1 MDLFQII
8 LLALIQG
15 LTEFLP
21 ISSSAHLAL
30 TPVIMGVEDQGLA
43 FDIAVHLG
51 SLLAVVIYFRRE
63 LARVSADTAGHYL
76 LRREAT
82 PFSKLGMA
90 IIIATLPIIV
100 FGGLKT
106 LLDIEFRS
114 PLLIAWM
121 SILFGLLLWWA
132 DTRTRG
138 TRGMEDYRF
147 RDAFIIGLFQVLAI
161 LPGTS
166 RSGITMT
173 AALMLGFTRT
183 AASHFS
189 FLLAVPTILMS
200 AAVVVLDILESGQRL
215 DTTAMLVGAVF
226 SFVFAYLAIHW
237 FLKLIE
243 KTGMLPYIVYRL
255 VLGVILLVIFT

>member
-30 TPVIMGVEDQGLA
+30 APVIMGVEDQGLA
-43 FDIAVHLG
+43 FDISVHLG
-51 SLLAVVIYFRRE
+51 SLLAVILYFRKE
-63 LARVSADTAGHYL
+63 LSRMTADTAGHYL
-76 LRREAT
+76 LRHDPT
-82 PFSKLGMA
+82 QYSKLGMA
-90 IIIATLPIIV
+90 IIIATLPIIL

-114 PLLIAWM
+114 PVLIAWM

-132 DTRTRG
+132 DTKPRR
-138 TRGMEDYRF
+138 YREMDEILI
-147 RDAFIIGLFQVLAI
+147 RDALIIGLFQVLAI

-200 AAVVVLDILESGQRL
+200 AAVVVLDIIKADAKL
-215 DTTAMLVGAVF
+215 DTTAMLIGAVF
-226 SFVFAYLAIHW
+226 SFIFAYLAIHW
-237 FLKLIE
+237 FLKLVE
-243 KTGMLPYIVYRL
+243 RTGMLPYIIYRVL
-255 VLGVILLVIFT
+255 LGVILLYIFL

>member
-30 TPVIMGVEDQGLA
+30 APVIMGVEDQGLA
-43 FDIAVHLG
+43 FDISVHLG
-51 SLLAVVIYFRRE
+51 SLLAVILYFRKE
-63 LARVSADTAGHYL
+63 LSRVTADTAGHYL
-76 LRREAT
+76 LRHEQT
-82 PFSKLGMA
+82 QYSKLGMA
-90 IIIATLPIIV
+90 IIIATLPIIL

-114 PLLIAWM
+114 PVLIAWM

-132 DTRTRG
+132 DTKPRRY
-138 TRGMEDYRF
+138 REMEDYRF
-147 RDAFIIGLFQVLAI
+147 RDALIIGLFQVLAI

-200 AAVVVLDILESGQRL
+200 AAVVVLDIIKSGERL
-215 DTTAMLVGAVF
+215 DTTAMLIGAIF
-226 SFVFAYLAIHW
+226 SFVFAWLAIHW
-237 FLKLIE
+237 FLKLVE
-243 KTGMLPYIVYRL
+243 RTGMLPYIIYRVL
-255 VLGVILLVIFT
+255 LGVILLYIFL

>member
-30 TPVIMGVEDQGLA
+30 APVIMGVEDQGLA
-43 FDIAVHLG
+43 FDISVHLG
-51 SLLAVVIYFRRE
+51 SLLAVILYFRKE
-63 LARVSADTAGHYL
+63 LSRVTADTAGHYL
-76 LRREAT
+76 LRHEQT
-82 PFSKLGMA
+82 QYSKLGMA
-90 IIIATLPIIV
+90 IIIATLPIIL

-114 PLLIAWM
+114 PILIAWM

-132 DTRTRG
+132 DTKPRRY
-138 TRGMEDYRF
+138 REMDEIRF
-147 RDAFIIGLFQVLAI
+147 RDALIVGLFQVLAI

-200 AAVVVLDILESGQRL
+200 AAVVVLDIIKADETL
-215 DTTAMLVGAVF
+215 DTTAMLIGAVF
-226 SFVFAYLAIHW
+226 SFVFAWLAIHW
-237 FLKLIE
+237 FLKLVE
-243 KTGMLPYIVYRL
+243 RTGMLPYIIYRVL
-255 VLGVILLVIFT
+255 LGVILLYIFL

>member
-30 TPVIMGVEDQGLA
+30 APVIMGVEDQGLA
-43 FDIAVHLG
+43 FDISVHLG
-51 SLLAVVIYFRRE
+51 SLLAVILYFRKE
-63 LARVSADTAGHYL
+63 LSRVTADTAGHYL
-76 LRREAT
+76 LRHEQT
-82 PFSKLGMA
+82 QYSKLGMA
-90 IIIATLPIIV
+90 IIIATLPIIL

-114 PLLIAWM
+114 PILIAWM

-132 DTRTRG
+132 DTKPRRY
-138 TRGMEDYRF
+138 REMDEIRF
-147 RDAFIIGLFQVLAI
+147 RDALIIGLFQVLAI

-200 AAVVVLDILESGQRL
+200 AAVVVLDIIKADETL
-215 DTTAMLVGAVF
+215 DTTAMLIGAVF
-226 SFVFAYLAIHW
+226 SFVFAWLAIHW
-237 FLKLIE
+237 FLKLVE
-243 KTGMLPYIVYRL
+243 RTGMLPYIIYRVL
-255 VLGVILLVIFT
+255 LGVILLYIFL

>member
-30 TPVIMGVEDQGLA
+30 APVIMGVEDQGLA
-43 FDIAVHLG
+43 FDISVHLG
-51 SLLAVVIYFRRE
+51 SLLAVILYFRKE
-63 LARVSADTAGHYL
+63 LSRVTADTAGHYL
-76 LRREAT
+76 LRHEQT
-82 PFSKLGMA
+82 QYSKLGMA
-90 IIIATLPIIV
+90 IIIATLPIIL

-114 PLLIAWM
+114 PVLIAWM

-132 DTRTRG
+132 DTKPRRY
-138 TRGMEDYRF
+138 REMEDYRF
-147 RDAFIIGLFQVLAI
+147 RDALIIGLFQVLAI

-200 AAVVVLDILESGQRL
+200 SAVLVLDIIKSGERL
-215 DTTAMLVGAVF
+215 DTTAMLIGAIF
-226 SFVFAYLAIHW
+226 SFVFAWLAIHW
-237 FLKLIE
+237 FLKLVE
-243 KTGMLPYIVYRL
+243 RTGMLPYIIYRVL
-255 VLGVILLVIFT
+255 LGVILLYIFL

>member
-21 ISSSAHLAL
+21 ISSSAHLVL
-30 TPVIMGVEDQGLA
+30 TPVVMGVEDQGLA
-43 FDIAVHLG
+43 FDISVHLG
-51 SLLAVVIYFRRE
+51 SLLAVMLYFRKE
-63 LARVSADTAGHYL
+63 LSRVTADTAGHYL
-76 LRREAT
+76 MRREAT
-82 PFSKLGMA
+82 QYSKLGMA
-90 IIIATLPIIV
+90 IIIATLPIIL

-106 LLDIEFRS
+106 LLDIDFRS
-114 PLLIAWM
+114 PILIACM

-132 DTRTRG
+132 DTWPRRY
-138 TRGMEDYRF
+138 REMDDYRF
-147 RDAFIIGLFQVLAI
+147 RDALIIGMFQVLAI

-200 AAVVVLDILESGQRL
+200 AAVVVLDIIKSDEKL
-215 DTTAMLVGAVF
+215 DMTAMLIGAVF

-237 FLKLIE
+237 FLKLVE
-243 KTGMLPYIVYRL
+243 RTGMLPYIIYRVL
-255 VLGVILLVIFT
+255 LGVILLYIFL

>member
-200 AAVVVLDILESGQRL
+200 AAVVILDILESGQRL

>member
-30 TPVIMGVEDQGLA
+30 TPVILGVEDQGLA
-43 FDIAVHLG
+43 FDISVHLG
-51 SLLAVVIYFRRE
+51 SLAAVIIYFRRE
-63 LARVSADTAGHYL
+63 LGRVTADTAARYL
-76 LRREAT
+76 MRREAT
-82 PFSKLGMA
+82 PSSRLGMA

-114 PLLIAWM
+114 PVLIAWM

-132 DTRTRG
+132 DTRPRRY
-138 TRGMEDYRF
+138 RGMEDYRF

-200 AAVVVLDILESGQRL
+200 AAVVVLDILESGEKL

-243 KTGMLPYIVYRL
+243 KTGMLPYIIYRV
-255 VLGVILLVIFT
+255 VLGVILLFLFM